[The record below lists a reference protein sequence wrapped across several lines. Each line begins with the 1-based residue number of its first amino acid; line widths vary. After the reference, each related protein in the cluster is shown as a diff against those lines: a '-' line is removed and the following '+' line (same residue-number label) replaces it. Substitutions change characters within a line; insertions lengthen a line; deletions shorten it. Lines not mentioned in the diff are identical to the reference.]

1 MRDGGCD
8 IGIAVA
14 ILPAMRRLTGQLV
27 AMLRSD
33 PTQPIGVFPVY
44 VDMKINLCLPAKS
57 FFANCLQLPGVLLI
71 LVFLSP
77 ASATDSQPYPEFTA
91 VYDTRMNGIRIAEAS
106 FSLHKLGN
114 GDYVYQRKSTSVGI
128 ASLFGKQVSTAT
140 SRWRFTNNWIQVLEY
155 QSSNEDG
162 DADDNLHLIFDW
174 KTAHVKNVSTADP
187 WQTKMPKGTLDKL
200 VMQLALLFELREGST
215 EFQYPVAHEGRIKH
229 YRFKQAGKEKI
240 VLPMGE
246 FNTLVVER
254 LDDDRDKTLI
264 WSVPELNYF
273 PVRFLKHKKSGAK
286 IELSL
291 REVKFMGQ
299 EVYEQ
304 SVGMDSRSFENNSR

>member
-1 MRDGGCD
+1 
-8 IGIAVA
+8 
-14 ILPAMRRLTGQLV
+14 
-27 AMLRSD
+27 MLRPD
-33 PTQPIGVFPVY
+33 PRQPIRVFPVY
-44 VDMKINLCLPAKS
+44 VDMKINLCVPAKS
-57 FFANCLQLPGVLLI
+57 FLANYLQLFVVPLM

-91 VYDTRMNGIRIAEAS
+91 IYDARINGIRIAEAS
-106 FSLHKLGN
+106 FSLRKLGN
-114 GDYVYQRKSTSVGI
+114 GDYVYQQKSTSVGI
-128 ASLFGKQVSTAT
+128 ASLFGKKVSTAI

-162 DADDNLHLIFDW
+162 DADDNLHLIFNW

-200 VMQLALLFELREGST
+200 VMQLALLFELRDGST

-229 YRFKQAGKEKI
+229 YRFKQTGKEKI
-240 VLPMGE
+240 ELPMGE
-246 FNTLVVER
+246 YNTLVVER
-254 LDDDRDKTLI
+254 LDDDRDKTRV

-273 PVRFLKHKKSGAK
+273 PVRYLKHKKSGVE

-291 REVKFMGQ
+291 RKVEFIGQ
-299 EVYEQ
+299 Q
-304 SVGMDSRSFENNSR
+304 ASD